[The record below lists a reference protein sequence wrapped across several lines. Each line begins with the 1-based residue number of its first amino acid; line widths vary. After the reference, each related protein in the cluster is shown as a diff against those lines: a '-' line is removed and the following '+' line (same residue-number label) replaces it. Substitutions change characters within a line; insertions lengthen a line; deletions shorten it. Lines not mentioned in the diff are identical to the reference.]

1 MAHFYCK
8 ICFLSLKVFVF
19 KGQNIT
25 FTVNVLLTRIPYSV
39 TPGPAMIR
47 AVCDYS
53 SLILTKLNCNLT
65 IAVSW
70 DEHLENLVSIQHLY
84 CKKTPF
90 RSEIMRYN
98 DLEQTNTLFLREN
111 RNQNASNFANA
122 MCIHVA

>member
-1 MAHFYCK
+1 MK
-8 ICFLSLKVFVF
+8 
-19 KGQNIT
+19 
-25 FTVNVLLTRIPYSV
+25 FTVTVCCLLAFCSV

-70 DEHLENLVSIQHLY
+70 DEQLENLVSVQHLY
-84 CKKTPF
+84 SKKKNTF

-98 DLEQTNTLFLREN
+98 DLEQTNTLFLRN
-111 RNQNASNFANA
+111 T
-122 MCIHVA
+122 